1 MSPLIS
7 NLTLPSNLVADGHLS
22 LTAYF
27 DIPVDIAF
35 DLRIVVEINQPNAFQ
50 HTYSADSKQD
60 HIDISWLPRGN
71 YKINFAIPEISI
83 DPGSYLLHTS
93 LFIKLQGQE
102 TLQANSSCDLQVTSS
117 SKCTTG
123 HCWNLSAH
131 AGTTSVDSLS
141 WKQGRSS
148 WFYKHFDHAA
158 RTIISYMLAD
168 SPLLRGRI
176 LDVGCGDG
184 ITDLGIVLRQEPEI
198 LIGIDPFKGYDRLP
212 QILQDNHLSHI
223 KLPNNLFFEA
233 VDANVMPYPENSFD
247 VVISWGSLEHIAGGY
262 AKTLQ
267 EIRRVLKPNG
277 LFFVHPGLY
286 NSNFGH
292 HLGEFCNEPFFHL
305 TKTREEIR
313 DIVFTRKPNYID
325 RAGEFAS
332 PDQYWQWFN
341 ELNPITVS
349 QFETELRALDFE
361 PWRVALRT
369 EDLIEYSPKLQI
381 YSMQDLATLE
391 LYVSCFN
398 RKKK

>member
-1 MSPLIS
+1 MSSLIS
-7 NLTLPSNLVADGHLS
+7 NLTLPSKLIVDGPLS
-22 LTAYF
+22 LTAQF
-27 DIPVDIAF
+27 DVPADIVF
-35 DLRIVVEINQPNAFQ
+35 DVRIVIDINRSNAFE
-50 HTYSADSKQD
+50 HIYSADSKRD
-60 HIDISWLPRGN
+60 HVDIPWLPRGN
-71 YKINFAIPEISI
+71 YQINFAVQEVSI
-83 DPGSYLLHTS
+83 DPGYLLLQLS
-93 LFIKLQGQE
+93 LFIKQQGQE
-102 TLQANSSCDLQVTSS
+102 TLQAKASCALEVINNSQ
-117 SKCTTG
+117 CTTG
-123 HCWNLSAH
+123 HYWNLSARS
-131 AGTTSVDSLS
+131 GTTAVDSLS
-141 WKQGRSS
+141 WKQGHSS
-148 WFYKHFDHAA
+148 WFYKHFDHGA
-158 RTIISYMLAD
+158 RTVISYMLAD

-223 KLPNNLFFEA
+223 KLPSNLLFEA

-262 AKTLQ
+262 ARALQ

-286 NSNFGH
+286 YANFGH
-292 HLGEFCNEPFFHL
+292 HLGEFCSEPFFHL
-305 TKTREEIR
+305 TKTHDEIR
-313 DIVFTRKPNYID
+313 ELVFSRKPNYID

-332 PDQYWQWFN
+332 AEQYWQWFN

-369 EDLIEYSPKLQI
+369 EDLIEYSPKLQP

-398 RKKK
+398 RKKS